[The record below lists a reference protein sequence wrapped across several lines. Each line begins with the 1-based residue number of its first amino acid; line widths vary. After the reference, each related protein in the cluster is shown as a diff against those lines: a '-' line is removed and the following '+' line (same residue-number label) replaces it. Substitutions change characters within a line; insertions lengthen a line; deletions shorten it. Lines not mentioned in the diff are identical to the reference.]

1 MIYRNYSI
9 LLFILMLNCG
19 YYSYKGSV
27 PVGINSVS
35 VSAIENFTSEFSLSN
50 LINEKLSLLIIK
62 DNILDI
68 KELSIADSKLNIKI
82 NNIVESPE
90 IYSVNEVAFG
100 SVDQWKMEVSFNVI
114 WINLKTGNTIL
125 NKKIKKWAIY
135 NTSDLDMKNDKIDN
149 DLDGFID
156 SEDSDEYGAP
166 REGAIRILSEKISSQ
181 IITEL
186 ISTW

>member
-1 MIYRNYSI
+1 MNCKNFFI
-9 LLFILMLNCG
+9 LLLVIMLNCG
-19 YYSYKGSV
+19 YYSYKGSL
-27 PVGINSVS
+27 PTGINSIS
-35 VSAIENFTSEFSLSN
+35 VSATENYTSEFSLSN
-50 LINEKLSLLIIK
+50 LINEKLPLLIIK
-62 DNILDI
+62 DNILAI
-68 KELSIADSKLNIKI
+68 KNLSDADSKLDIKI

-100 SVDQWKMEVSFNVI
+100 SVDQWKMEVSFNII
-114 WINLKTGNTIL
+114 WIDLKTGDTIL
-125 NKKIKKWAIY
+125 NKKNKKWAIY

-156 SEDSDEYGAP
+156 GEDSDEYGAP
-166 REGAIRILSEKISSQ
+166 REGAIRIIAEKISSQ